1 MVIKSSAHYQREYRK
16 RLREQGLVKKEI
28 WILPENRKQARSME
42 KELRKPQISAGSI
55 AGDSAGAKRATWRTG
70 ALFGELSTSEM
81 VRGGKSS
88 IEIIDGLE
96 PTMMITMHEYGDL
109 PVFMTVSG
117 DQIVAESV
125 LWPASAVKDQAG
137 FNETILRTQNY
148 YPLSTICLGKRADED
163 YYLMEG
169 CVSAAADINDI
180 ILEIETLANNVIHVT
195 EAYANI
201 LQSGSKK

>member
-28 WILPENRKQARSME
+28 WILPEQRPKAREME
-42 KELRKPQISAGSI
+42 KQLRKPLISTSGVPS
-55 AGDSAGAKRATWRTG
+55 DSDDANRAKWRTG
-70 ALFGELSTSEM
+70 ALFGELSTTGM
-81 VRGGKSS
+81 VRSGKAS
-88 IEIIDGLE
+88 IEIIDGAN

-117 DQIVAESV
+117 NQIVAESV
-125 LWPASAVKDQAG
+125 LWPASYVQDKAA

-148 YPLSTICLGKRADED
+148 YPLSTICLGRRADED

-169 CVSAAADINDI
+169 SVNAVSSINDI
-180 ILEIETLANNVIHVT
+180 ILEMETLANNVIRVT
-195 EAYANI
+195 EAYVDI
-201 LQSGSKK
+201 LQ

>member
-1 MVIKSSAHYQREYRK
+1 MVIKTSAHYQREYRK

-28 WILPENRKQARSME
+28 WILPENRPKAREWE
-42 KELRKPQISAGSI
+42 KILRKPLVSTSGVS
-55 AGDSAGAKRATWRTG
+55 GDSDGANRAKWRTG
-70 ALFGELSTSEM
+70 ALFGELSTTGM
-81 VRGGKSS
+81 VRNGKAS
-88 IEIIDGLE
+88 IELIDEGD

-117 DQIVAESV
+117 DQIIAESI
-125 LWPASAVKDQAG
+125 LWPAKDVADKAA

-148 YPLSTICLGKRADED
+148 YPLSTICIGERAEED

-169 CVSAAADINDI
+169 CVSSVSGIDDI
-180 ILEIETLANNVIHVT
+180 ILEIDTLANNVIRVT

-201 LQSGSKK
+201 LQPLPE

>member
-28 WILPENRKQARSME
+28 WILPEQRPNARLVE
-42 KELRKPQISAGSI
+42 KELRKPLSANAGSPVESD
-55 AGDSAGAKRATWRTG
+55 GSNRAKWRTG
-70 ALFGELSTSEM
+70 ALFGELSTTDL
-81 VRGGKSS
+81 VRSGKAS
-88 IEIIDGLE
+88 IEIIDGAE

-117 DQIVAESV
+117 EQIIAESI
-125 LWPASAVKDQAG
+125 LWPASNVKDQAA

-163 YYLMEG
+163 HYLMEG
-169 CVSAAADINDI
+169 SLSSASRINEI
-180 ILEIETLANNVIHVT
+180 ILEIETLANNVIRVT
-195 EAYANI
+195 EAYIDI
-201 LQSGSKK
+201 LQ

>member
-28 WILPENRKQARSME
+28 WILPEQRPAAREME
-42 KELRKPQISAGSI
+42 KKLRMPLAQTNGNPADTDGSN
-55 AGDSAGAKRATWRTG
+55 RARWRTG
-70 ALFGELSTSEM
+70 ALFGELSTTEM
-81 VRGGKSS
+81 VRCGRAS
-88 IEIIDGLE
+88 IEIIDGTE

-117 DQIVAESV
+117 DHIVAESI
-125 LWPASAVKDQAG
+125 LWPAKDVADQAA
-137 FNETILRTQNY
+137 FNDTILRTQNY

-169 CVSAAADINDI
+169 SLSAVSDINDI
-180 ILEIETLANNVIHVT
+180 ILEMETLANNVIRVT
-195 EAYANI
+195 EAYADI
-201 LQSGSKK
+201 LQ